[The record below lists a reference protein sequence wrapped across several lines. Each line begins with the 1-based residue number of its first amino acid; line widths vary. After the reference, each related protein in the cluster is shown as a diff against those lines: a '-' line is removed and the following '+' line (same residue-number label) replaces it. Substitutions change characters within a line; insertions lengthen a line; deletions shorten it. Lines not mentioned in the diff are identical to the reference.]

1 MLQATEPQ
9 TLLRSRCS
17 QALNSDML
25 MDGIRCDST
34 TNRNFEDRQ
43 GRGDITHLMSAVIA
57 HQMDTV
63 CQAHSRLSP
72 ASRST

>member
-1 MLQATEPQ
+1 
-9 TLLRSRCS
+9 
-17 QALNSDML
+17 ML